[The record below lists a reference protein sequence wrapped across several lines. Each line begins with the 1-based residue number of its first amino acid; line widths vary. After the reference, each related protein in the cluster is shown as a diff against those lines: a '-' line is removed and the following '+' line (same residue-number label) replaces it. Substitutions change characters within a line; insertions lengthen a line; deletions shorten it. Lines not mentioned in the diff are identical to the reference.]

1 MNINCLKIKNSSSI
15 KVNKGLTLVELMVVI
30 AIFMMITSIVIFNY
44 GDFSSTVSLQ
54 NLTDDVALSIRKA
67 QSYAIGARGAT
78 EGGDVLFNKSYGVH
92 FSANQNPENPVA
104 SSNKSFLMFS
114 VEGSPKK
121 YVESDYSNNICGQGN
136 NCIEL
141 FNITSNDTIESIKAY
156 NGANLISSDVPT
168 SSIDIVFTR
177 PDPKAHL
184 CYRSNMD
191 EDCALNVSSVN
202 ITISNGKDDVKK
214 KSKTISVQNTGQISI
229 Q

>member
-1 MNINCLKIKNSSSI
+1 MYINYLKIKNSCSI
-15 KVNKGLTLVELMVVI
+15 HTNKGLTLVELMVVI
-30 AIFMMITSIVIFNY
+30 AIFIMITSIVIFNY

-78 EGGDVLFNKSYGVH
+78 EGSDILFNKSYGMH
-92 FSANQNPENPVA
+92 FSANENPENPV
-104 SSNKSFLMFS
+104 SGSNKSFFMFS
-114 VEGSPKK
+114 VEGVSKK
-121 YVESDYSNNICGQGN
+121 YVESDYSNSICGQDN
-136 NCIEL
+136 DCVEL
-141 FNITSNDTIESIKAY
+141 FNITSNDKIEGIKAY
-156 NGANLISSDVPT
+156 SGANLISSEVPT

-177 PDPKAHL
+177 PDPKAHI
-184 CYRSNMD
+184 CYRSSMS

-214 KSKTISVQNTGQISI
+214 KTKTISVQNTGQISI